1 MAFSIGIDLGGTK
14 IAGALV
20 DEELNILAEEK
31 IPVDREK
38 RVDKVIGDME
48 LLIRNFK
55 EKGKG
60 ECLGIGLAL
69 PGLLD
74 WKKGGIVLSENL
86 NWRNVPVIPLLKE
99 KLSLPFL
106 MEHDV
111 RSGAI
116 AEVYFGAARLF
127 QDILYVSVGTGIAG
141 SLIWKR
147 NIIRGA
153 HEASAELGHMVIEPD
168 GPLCRCGNV
177 GCLETLASGN
187 AMERDVFHLSG
198 EYMKGE
204 EIFKRA
210 QEGIFPYQEV
220 VKRASSFLGL
230 GLFNLVQIFDPEV
243 IILGGGVA
251 EAGDWWLEMVK
262 EGYENRFFWT
272 PTIPPLVLG
281 RFRGKASV
289 MGAAGLP
296 ILQKRGEYHQ
306 SVY

>member
-1 MAFSIGIDLGGTK
+1 MAFSIGIDLGGTTL
-14 IAGALV
+14 AGVLV

-38 RVDKVIGDME
+38 RVEKVIGDME
-48 LLIRNFK
+48 LLIRNFE

-60 ECLGIGLAL
+60 DCLGVGLAL

-74 WKKGGIVLSENL
+74 WERGGIAFSENL

-99 KLSLPFL
+99 KLSLPFF

-111 RSGAI
+111 RSGAV
-116 AEVYFGAARLF
+116 AEVYFGAARPF

-153 HEASAELGHMVIEPD
+153 HEASAELGHIVVEPN
-168 GPLCRCGNV
+168 GPLCRCGNI
-177 GCLETLASGN
+177 GCLEALASGS
-187 AMERDVFHLSG
+187 AMERDAFHLSG
-198 EYMKGE
+198 KHVKGE
-204 EIFKRA
+204 EIFERA
-210 QEGIFPYQEV
+210 QEGVSPYQEV
-220 VKRASSFLGL
+220 VKRASGFLGL

-251 EAGDWWLEMVK
+251 EAGEWWLEMIR

-272 PTIPPLVLG
+272 PIIPPLLLG
-281 RFRGKASV
+281 QFRGRASV

-296 ILQKRGEYHQ
+296 ILQKRGEYSQ
-306 SVY
+306 SIY

>member
-14 IAGALV
+14 IAGVLT

-31 IPVDREK
+31 IPVDKEK
-38 RVDKVIGDME
+38 RVEKVVGDME
-48 LLIRNFK
+48 LLIRELAK
-55 EKGKG
+55 KGKG
-60 ECLGIGLAL
+60 ECLGVGLAL

-74 WKKGGIVLSENL
+74 WERGGIAFSENL
-86 NWRNVPVIPLLKE
+86 NWHNVPVIPLLKE
-99 KLSLPFL
+99 KLPFL
-106 MEHDV
+106 FFMEHDV
-111 RSGAI
+111 RSGAV
-116 AEVYFGAARLF
+116 AEVYFGAARSF
-127 QDILYVSVGTGIAG
+127 QDILYLSVGTGIAG

-153 HEASAELGHMVIEPD
+153 HETSAELGHMIIEPN
-168 GPLCRCGNV
+168 GPLCRCGNI
-177 GCLETLASGN
+177 GCLETLASGS
-187 AMERDVFHLSG
+187 AMERDAFHLSG
-198 EYMKGE
+198 EHLKGE
-204 EIFKRA
+204 EIFNRA
-210 QEGIFPYQEV
+210 KEGLSPFKEV

-243 IILGGGVA
+243 IVLGGGVA

-281 RFRGKASV
+281 QFRGRASV